1 MIWTARLRTGRV
13 VIFRAS
19 GSRAFR
25 AVALIASVA
34 AVDLADSAVIA
45 AAVEVD
51 LAVIDLVAA
60 GDLGAVALAA
70 SAAAVAGSGADAE
83 KLMLGEP
90 WLIFIKSHVN
100 KTPKG
105 RAMRKLSTLTGIA
118 GFGAVLT
125 LMAACQ
131 TVATNNAELAAS
143 KKEFLLAQSGFK
155 VITVTT
161 PKQQQAINGLTQY
174 RVSAV
179 KYNGKL
185 YYVFP
190 TATKDKIYVGRQKQ
204 YDAYKGALQ
213 AHLASH
219 PAAQQAQPG
228 QQLMNPAP
236 TMTYETAGPQHIEVE
251 QFDGF
256 GPMGTASLGDW

>member
-1 MIWTARLRTGRV
+1 MKKLLTLTTIATAMAAL
-13 VIFRAS
+13 
-19 GSRAFR
+19 
-25 AVALIASVA
+25 ALI
-34 AVDLADSAVIA
+34 
-45 AAVEVD
+45 
-51 LAVIDLVAA
+51 
-60 GDLGAVALAA
+60 
-70 SAAAVAGSGADAE
+70 
-83 KLMLGEP
+83 
-90 WLIFIKSHVN
+90 
-100 KTPKG
+100 T
-105 RAMRKLSTLTGIA
+105 
-118 GFGAVLT
+118 
-125 LMAACQ
+125 ACQ
-131 TVATNNAELAAS
+131 TVATNDAELAAS

-161 PKQQQAINGLTQY
+161 PKQQQAINGLAQY

-190 TATKDKIYVGRQKQ
+190 TATKDKIYVGKQKQ
-204 YDAYKGALQ
+204 YNAYKGSFQ
-213 AHLASH
+213 AHLARH
-219 PAAQQAQPG
+219 HAAQQAQPG

>member
-1 MIWTARLRTGRV
+1 MK
-13 VIFRAS
+13 
-19 GSRAFR
+19 
-25 AVALIASVA
+25 
-34 AVDLADSAVIA
+34 
-45 AAVEVD
+45 
-51 LAVIDLVAA
+51 
-60 GDLGAVALAA
+60 
-70 SAAAVAGSGADAE
+70 
-83 KLMLGEP
+83 KL
-90 WLIFIKSHVN
+90 
-100 KTPKG
+100 
-105 RAMRKLSTLTGIA
+105 LSLTTIA
-118 GFGAVLT
+118 GIGAVLT

-131 TVATNNAELAAS
+131 TATTNQAELAGS

-161 PKQQQAINGLTQY
+161 PKQQQAINGLAQY

-190 TATKDKIYVGRQKQ
+190 TATKDKIYVGKQKQ
-204 YDAYKGALQ
+204 FNAYKSAL
-213 AHLASH
+213 
-219 PAAQQAQPG
+219 AAQQGSQPG

-236 TMTYETAGPQHIEVE
+236 TMTFETAGPNHIEVD